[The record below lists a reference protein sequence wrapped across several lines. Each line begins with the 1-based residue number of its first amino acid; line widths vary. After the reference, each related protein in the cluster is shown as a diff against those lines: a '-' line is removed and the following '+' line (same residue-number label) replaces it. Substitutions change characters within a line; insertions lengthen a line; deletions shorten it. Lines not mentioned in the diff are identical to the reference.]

1 MTPPRLRAR
10 ETVDSDIGPVKRLR
24 YNADTGT
31 HDETVPVEKFIKG
44 PIPLDWISRANA
56 LPGKAGAVGLAL
68 WFLAGVQGSRTV
80 KLTGEVE
87 KIAGCG
93 RKAVYRALDALQAVG
108 LIASDRKTGARA
120 VVALLNCHNASRGAA

>member
-1 MTPPRLRAR
+1 MSRHSTTNPADA
-10 ETVDSDIGPVKRLR
+10 VPVKRLAF
-24 YNADTGT
+24 NPATGT
-31 HDETVPVEKFIKG
+31 HEARATTAKFIKG

-68 WFLAGVQGSRTV
+68 WFLVGVQSSRTV

-93 RKAVYRALDALQAVG
+93 RKAVYQALGTLETDG
-108 LIASDRKTGARA
+108 LINCARKTGARA
-120 VVALLNCHNASRGAA
+120 VVTILICHKTSSSAA